1 LNAQKLLT
9 RMRAN
14 PAGDWTIRDVEMVCQ
29 QAALLFRPGSG
40 TSHVQI
46 KHPSAPI
53 ILTVPARR
61 PIKPIYIRKLVRY
74 IDAYGD
80 DDAA

>member
-1 LNAQKLLT
+1 
-9 RMRAN
+9 MRAN
-14 PAGDWTIRDVEMVCQ
+14 PAGDWKIGDVETVCRQ
-29 QAALLFRPGSG
+29 TGLLFRPGSG

-46 KHPSAPI
+46 KHPFAPV

-80 DDAA
+80 VDDA